1 MEEKMEETKETVN
14 QENTDKNPETSTF
27 TQEQVDAIVA
37 DRLKRER
44 AKYAD
49 YDDLKTKA
57 TKYDEAEEASKS
69 ELQKA
74 TEKAEALQKRL
85 DEMEK
90 AETVR
95 NVRSKVS
102 TETGVPINLL
112 YGEDE
117 ETCNAQAQSILQF
130 MNSRNTNAN
139 TVNKPYPTVK
149 DSGEAKPGSV
159 TKESI
164 LSIKDEKKRIQA
176 IKENIELFK

>member
-1 MEEKMEETKETVN
+1 MEETKETVN

-112 YGEDE
+112 YGEDV